1 MIAVPSR
8 SPRVDVRNVQY
19 SLVRCLAGH
28 LFLDSRSIF
37 SFGRGYIFM
46 VFKVQEEWRAEM
58 PYKLIYRFFFIYLA
72 SFIKSLSPFS
82 IRVIHPNRH
91 ICVGEGRVWCL
102 DPSSGTVRYSLQ
114 HGLHLLSPETFSFC
128 HYDWCVVVLKDPDR
142 MKKVTEALKL
152 AK

>member
-1 MIAVPSR
+1 
-8 SPRVDVRNVQY
+8 
-19 SLVRCLAGH
+19 
-28 LFLDSRSIF
+28 
-37 SFGRGYIFM
+37 M

-58 PYKLIYRFFFIYLA
+58 AYKLIYRFF

-82 IRVIHPNRH
+82 IRVTHPNRH
-91 ICVGEGRVWCL
+91 ICVEEGRVWCL

-128 HYDWCVVVLKDPDR
+128 HSDWCVVVLKDPDR